1 MIPFLLMIVM
11 ARNNLRPLFQEMKKT
26 PKAWLLWSF
35 IGFGMFYA
43 PLCFAAAYSPGWLIA
58 GTWQITILSGSLLAP
73 FFYTTIYSNKTQSLK
88 REKIPYRSLGMS
100 SVVLLGV
107 LLLQLEHARHL
118 SLGGFLLGFIPVLI
132 ASFAYPLGNRKMMA
146 LCGGRLDAYQRVL
159 GMTLASLPFWLL
171 LSFYGFITEGA
182 PSSSQTWQSLIV
194 ALSSGV
200 IATVLFFQA
209 TDYVRDDMKKLA
221 SVEATQSMEVLFA
234 LAGEILFLSIAF
246 PSPLSWIG
254 ILTVV
259 GGMILH
265 SITANKKVTVKAAS
279 HR

>member
-1 MIPFLLMIVM
+1 
-11 ARNNLRPLFQEMKKT
+11 
-26 PKAWLLWSF
+26 
-35 IGFGMFYA
+35 
-43 PLCFAAAYSPGWLIA
+43 
-58 GTWQITILSGSLLAP
+58 
-73 FFYTTIYSNKTQSLK
+73 
-88 REKIPYRSLGMS
+88 MS

-265 SITANKKVTVKAAS
+265 SITANRKVTVKAAS